1 MVSLSMEL
9 FIMYVSF
16 YLSVIYFLMKRERD
30 RDTERQR
37 EGGRKSGRE
46 REKDFFKQLTRDC
59 GGW

>member
-37 EGGRKSGRE
+37 EGGRKGGRE
-46 REKDFFKQLTRDC
+46 REKDFF
-59 GGW
+59 